1 MIYGGLSQSGNANSN
16 TVNISGGDIKVDVQ
30 GGYSLSGLA
39 NGNTVNISGGTIQM
53 EVYGGYSDSGSA
65 INNTINISGNP
76 TFGVTTI
83 LYGGYIRTGTG
94 DNFTGNTL
102 NIHTKSIAVRGIAN
116 FEFINFYLPNDIKA
130 NDTLLSLSTVDN
142 TNLSN
147 SKIGVGV
154 MDGDSPALK
163 VGDKIILIDEP
174 NGTITPPTNM
184 SNNISAL
191 QGISN
196 SYEFSLAAVKDDGSG
211 NVKQIVATSVGKKVN
226 ENQKAILEGGISSA
240 IIVSRAN
247 DTLESSIKDMS
258 STLNTTGVNETS
270 IGSIGASSTRSN
282 TGSHVDIRSISLLTG
297 VSKKANDSFMYS
309 AFFEAG
315 SGNYNSY
322 NSFVSGN
329 VKGSGDSS
337 YFGFGVFSK
346 FDMASNYYFE
356 NSFRVGQ
363 VKSDFKSDD
372 FGNGNIS
379 SSFES
384 KRAYFG
390 THIGLGK
397 IFDID
402 DISNLDIYTKVFY
415 TRVNS
420 EDITMSTNDRYKFD
434 AINSVSTKLGF
445 LYNYKLKEN
454 LSLYTGAGIQ
464 REFKGEAKGRNIS
477 YNYDIDSPSIKGNTG
492 SIEAG
497 IKLKPINDNDKLTL
511 DIGVMG
517 LVGKNEGVSGRLGVE
532 WRL

>member
-1 MIYGGLSQSGNANSN
+1 
-16 TVNISGGDIKVDVQ
+16 
-30 GGYSLSGLA
+30 
-39 NGNTVNISGGTIQM
+39 
-53 EVYGGYSDSGSA
+53 
-65 INNTINISGNP
+65 
-76 TFGVTTI
+76 
-83 LYGGYIRTGTG
+83 
-94 DNFTGNTL
+94 NFTGNTL
-102 NIHTKSIAVRGIAN
+102 NIRIKDIKVKNIKN
-116 FEFINFYLPNDIKA
+116 FEFINLYLLDSTKA
-130 NDTLLSLSTVDN
+130 NDTLLSLSTVGTVDN

-196 SYEFSLAAVKDDGSG
+196 SYEFELSA
-211 NVKQIVATSVGKKVN
+211 NPKQIVATSVGKKVN
-226 ENQKAILEGGISSA
+226 ENQKAILEGGISSS

-258 STLNTTGVNETS
+258 SALNTTRVNETS

-397 IFDID
+397 VFDID

-454 LSLYTGAGIQ
+454 LSLYTGVGIQ
-464 REFKGEAKGRNIS
+464 REFKCGAKGRNIS

>member
-1 MIYGGLSQSGNANSN
+1 MNGLIYGGISQSGNANS
-16 TVNISGGDIKVDVQ
+16 
-30 GGYSLSGLA
+30 
-39 NGNTVNISGGTIQM
+39 
-53 EVYGGYSDSGSA
+53 
-65 INNTINISGNP
+65 NTINISGNP

-83 LYGGYIRTGTG
+83 LYGGSSDV

-102 NIHTKSIAVRGIAN
+102 NIRIKDIKVKNIKN
-116 FEFINFYLPNDIKA
+116 FEFINLYLPNDIKA
-130 NDTLLSLSTVDN
+130 NDTLLSLSTVGTVDN

-174 NGTITPPTNM
+174 NATITPPTNM

-196 SYEFSLAAVKDDGSG
+196 SYEFSLAAVKDDGIISDDGSG

-226 ENQKAILEGGISSA
+226 ENQKAILEGGISSS

-258 STLNTTGVNETS
+258 SALNTTRVNETS

-397 IFDID
+397 VFDID

-434 AINSVSTKLGF
+434 ATNSVSTKLGF

-454 LSLYTGAGIQ
+454 LSLYTGVGIQ

>member
-1 MIYGGLSQSGNANSN
+1 SGLVINN
-16 TVNISGGDIKVDVQ
+16 TVNI
-30 GGYSLSGLA
+30 
-39 NGNTVNISGGTIQM
+39 TGGTMNGLI
-53 EVYGGYSDSGSA
+53 YGGYSYSGSA
-65 INNTINISGNP
+65 TNNTINISGNP
-76 TFGVTTI
+76 TFGSTTI
-83 LYGGYIRTGTG
+83 LVGNNKGSG
-94 DNFTGNTL
+94 TGNTL
-102 NIHTKSIAVRGIAN
+102 NIRTKDIKVKNIEN
-116 FEFINFYLPNDIKA
+116 FEFINFYIPSSVGA
-130 NDTLLSLSTVDN
+130 NDTLLNLSTADN

-154 MDGDSPALK
+154 MSGDSPALK
-163 VGDKIILIDEP
+163 VGDKITLIDKP

-196 SYEFSLAAVKDDGSG
+196 SYEFSLAAVKDDGTISEDG
-211 NVKQIVATSVGKKVN
+211 TDVKKIVATSVEKKAN
-226 ENQKAILEGGISSA
+226 DNQKAILEGGISSA

-247 DTLESSIKDMS
+247 NTLESSIKDMS
-258 STLNTTGVNETS
+258 SALNTTGVNETS

-282 TGSHVDIRSISLLTG
+282 TGSHVDIRSISLLIG

-397 IFDID
+397 VFDID

-420 EDITMSTNDRYKFD
+420 KDITMSTNDRYKFD

-511 DIGVMG
+511 DIGVIG